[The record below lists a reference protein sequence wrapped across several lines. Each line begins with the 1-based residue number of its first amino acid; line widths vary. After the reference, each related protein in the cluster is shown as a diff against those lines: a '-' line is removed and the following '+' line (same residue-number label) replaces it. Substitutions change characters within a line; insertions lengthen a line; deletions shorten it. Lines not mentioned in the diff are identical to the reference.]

1 MKRGEIY
8 YGNLSP
14 VVGSEMDK
22 RRPVLVVSND
32 ANNRAA
38 DTVTILPI
46 TSNVTRV
53 YPFEVLINPEDS
65 GLPKP
70 SKVQAQQ
77 VRTISKQ
84 RLGGDAVGNLS
95 PEVMQLV
102 DAALK
107 LHLKLDWFPHDTASS
122 ICLHLPSGAV
132 KKTRYGPNL

>member
-8 YGNLSP
+8 YANLSP
-14 VVGSEMDK
+14 TVGSEIDK

-38 DTVTILPI
+38 NTVTILPI

-53 YPFEVLINPEDS
+53 YPFEVLLNPENS

-84 RLGGDAVGNLS
+84 RITSDAVGSLI
-95 PEVMQLV
+95 EEIMQLV
-102 DAALK
+102 NAALK
-107 LHLKLDWFPHDTASS
+107 LHLNID
-122 ICLHLPSGAV
+122 
-132 KKTRYGPNL
+132 

>member
-65 GLPKP
+65 GLSNP

-84 RLGGDAVGNLS
+84 RRGGDAVGNLS

-107 LHLKLDWFPHDTASS
+107 LHLKLD
-122 ICLHLPSGAV
+122 
-132 KKTRYGPNL
+132 

>member
-8 YGNLSP
+8 YANLSP
-14 VVGSEMDK
+14 TVGSEIDK

-38 DTVTILPI
+38 NTVTILPI

-53 YPFEVLINPEDS
+53 YPFEILLNPEDS
-65 GLPKP
+65 GLSKP

-84 RLGGDAVGNLS
+84 RITSDAVGSLS
-95 PEVMQLV
+95 EEIMQLV
-102 DAALK
+102 NAAIK
-107 LHLKLDWFPHDTASS
+107 LHLDVD
-122 ICLHLPSGAV
+122 
-132 KKTRYGPNL
+132 

>member
-8 YGNLSP
+8 YANLSP
-14 VVGSEMDK
+14 TVGSEIDK

-38 DTVTILPI
+38 NTVTILPI

-53 YPFEVLINPEDS
+53 YPFEVLLNPEDS

-84 RLGGDAVGNLS
+84 RITSDAVGSLS
-95 PEVMQLV
+95 EEIMQLV
-102 DAALK
+102 NAALK
-107 LHLKLDWFPHDTASS
+107 LHLDVD
-122 ICLHLPSGAV
+122 
-132 KKTRYGPNL
+132 

>member
-8 YGNLSP
+8 YANLSP
-14 VVGSEMDK
+14 AVGSEMDK
-22 RRPVLVVSND
+22 RRPVLIVSND

-65 GLPKP
+65 GLSKP

-84 RLGGDAVGNLS
+84 RIGGDTVGFLS
-95 PEVMQLV
+95 QEVMEIV
-102 DAALK
+102 ETALK
-107 LHLKLDWFPHDTASS
+107 LHLKLD
-122 ICLHLPSGAV
+122 
-132 KKTRYGPNL
+132 

>member
-8 YGNLSP
+8 YANLNP
-14 VVGSEMDK
+14 TVGSEIDK

-38 DTVTILPI
+38 NTVTILPI

-53 YPFEVLINPEDS
+53 YPFEVLLNPEDS

-84 RLGGDAVGNLS
+84 RITSDAVGSLS
-95 PEVMQLV
+95 EEIMQLV
-102 DAALK
+102 NAALK
-107 LHLKLDWFPHDTASS
+107 LHLDVD
-122 ICLHLPSGAV
+122 
-132 KKTRYGPNL
+132 